1 MARPEAHFRNRATLE
16 KGKKQIRAANA
27 ILNPHGIWAD
37 RKRVSNHK
45 PRKGTETYCRTVL
58 TDEHSRFQI
67 TNPARGRKLL
77 RWGSVAHGGKT
88 FQITNP
94 ARGRKLR
101 RPWLRLSRRQE
112 VSNHKPRKGTETS
125 KIDESIEILVHS
137 FKSQTPQGDGNAAL
151 ASSLVMAASWFQIT
165 NPARGRKQNL
175 YSGVNSAFW
184 GKFQITN
191 PARGRKLCDSR
202 PNVIK
207 VKVFQ
212 ITNPA
217 RGRKRPLKFLCIFAM
232 IFCFKSQTPQGDGN
246 EIDAVWTSTAQVGFQ
261 ITNPARGR
269 KLLSLSG
276 FESIYQAVSNHKP
289 RKGTET
295 W

>member
-101 RPWLRLSRRQE
+101 KPWLRLSRRQE

-151 ASSLVMAASWFQIT
+151 ASSLVMAASW
-165 NPARGRKQNL
+165 
-175 YSGVNSAFW
+175 
-184 GKFQITN
+184 FQITN